1 MDKPTKVLVI
11 LDPDAAPGFQLA
23 GVEVWPASDEKE
35 AETLVQKA
43 MESQKFGIVI
53 IEEDFVE
60 KFPSKLQDQILDST
74 IPLVLTIAIKRTGQ
88 INVEEYLENI
98 IRRVTGYHIK
108 VRA

>member
-1 MDKPTKVLVI
+1 MDEPRKILVI

-23 GVEVWPASDEKE
+23 GAEVWSASNEKE
-35 AETLVQKA
+35 AENLIQSA
-43 MESQKFGIVI
+43 LESRKFGIVI

-60 KFPSKLQDQILDST
+60 KFPPKLQDQILDST
-74 IPLVLTIAIKRTGQ
+74 VPLVLTLAIKRTGQ